1 MIHSDEIDQAAA
13 LEQQMREAAIK
24 AHVNRARPSL
34 SDGYCQDCGNPI
46 PQSRL
51 QANAY
56 AARCIECQ
64 TIFEN
69 KDKHVSRI

>member
-1 MIHSDEIDQAAA
+1 MTSEVIDQGSK
-13 LEQQMREAAIK
+13 LEQQMRDSAIA
-24 AHVNRARPSL
+24 AHVQRARPAL

-64 TIFEN
+64 TIFES
-69 KDKHVSRI
+69 KDKHVNRY